1 MADYL
6 INRLVARK
14 SRRDAVGVVLG
25 SRIKQIFDE
34 QFGGGEFRSQ
44 LNVAWSDGIGN
55 GWCDHDKLIVLPEA
69 SQEPSVET

>member
-1 MADYL
+1 MANYL
-6 INRLVARK
+6 INRLVTRK
-14 SRRDAVGVVLG
+14 SRRDVVGVVLG

-34 QFGGGEFRSQ
+34 FGGGLFRSQ

-69 SQEPSVET
+69 SQEPSV